1 MAQQTFE
8 FMPNR
13 SLVQKI
19 TTGSTALIVCAFLV
33 ALVANYWHALAQAK
47 IDHQR
52 QLDRQLNLLS
62 QSLGIPL
69 WSLDD
74 NSVNLIGD
82 AYMTGSDAASL
93 KIFSS
98 HDKQILYSQE
108 QEPSAKVI
116 YGRKDIV
123 HEGQIIG
130 HVNVGL
136 SGASYAASLTRLL
149 VFSIVLGSFIVL
161 SLALFMR
168 ILFKKHLEVPLE
180 SLGIWT
186 DRVASG
192 DYGGTPPTIN
202 LVELSSVAVKFSN
215 MSQKIQDRERSLLTS
230 ERKFRG
236 LFENTEVSIW
246 NEDVS
251 EVLSALEALRQEG
264 IKDLR
269 QHLDENPQTA
279 WDMAGKVKVVQVNG
293 ATLRLFGAR
302 NHDDMLTNIDKTFGT
317 DTIKVFIDELCAIW
331 DREKSFRAETVYRTL
346 DGRELN
352 AIVSFHIPETPEG
365 FKSLPV
371 SIFDITEL
379 KRAEKELVKYRDHL
393 EVLVEEKAWEL
404 EEAQAVLLQRERLV
418 TLGELTATVSHELRN
433 PLGTIQAALFSF
445 SDSLKNNDPQRALRS
460 IELAER
466 SINRCVNIIEEL
478 NSYARVKGL
487 EIAETAVDDWLE
499 EVLAEQTFP
508 AEIRLESNFAC
519 SARAAFDQEKL
530 RQVVVNLV
538 TNSVHA
544 LQDKESVE
552 KLLQVS
558 TRLLVGEFEIQVRD
572 NGIGMSEKTQ
582 QKVFDPLFSTK
593 GFGVGLGMVIVKN
606 IVEQHRGRIA
616 VESREGEG
624 TTITLRLPTH
634 S

>member
-1 MAQQTFE
+1 
-8 FMPNR
+8 MPNR

-62 QSLGIPL
+62 QSLEIPL

-302 NHDDMLTNIDKTFGT
+302 NHDDMLTNIDKTFRT
-317 DTIKVFIDELCAIW
+317 DTIKVFIDELCACF
-331 DREKSFRAETVYRTL
+331 DLPGHRVDERLTTETVRT
-346 DGRELN
+346 
-352 AIVSFHIPETPEG
+352 
-365 FKSLPV
+365 SLP
-371 SIFDITEL
+371 
-379 KRAEKELVKYRDHL
+379 K
-393 EVLVEEKAWEL
+393 
-404 EEAQAVLLQRERLV
+404 
-418 TLGELTATVSHELRN
+418 GRN
-433 PLGTIQAALFSF
+433 
-445 SDSLKNNDPQRALRS
+445 DALR
-460 IELAER
+460 R
-466 SINRCVNIIEEL
+466 SGKIDSMAAAVILQDFLDQRT
-478 NSYARVKGL
+478 GL
-487 EIAETAVDDWLE
+487 EKWG
-499 EVLAEQTFP
+499 P
-508 AEIRLESNFAC
+508 
-519 SARAAFDQEKL
+519 
-530 RQVVVNLV
+530 
-538 TNSVHA
+538 
-544 LQDKESVE
+544 
-552 KLLQVS
+552 
-558 TRLLVGEFEIQVRD
+558 
-572 NGIGMSEKTQ
+572 
-582 QKVFDPLFSTK
+582 
-593 GFGVGLGMVIVKN
+593 
-606 IVEQHRGRIA
+606 
-616 VESREGEG
+616 EGEG
-624 TTITLRLPTH
+624 G
-634 S
+634 